1 MTSTDPGVTILG
13 ALATY
18 NVVQNLI
25 IPEKAYVPA
34 NLAMT
39 VGLITFGRRSGL
51 SLASMGLG
59 GNRLQDGLLL
69 GTAVGAAVGGVAL
82 AGAAHDRSSRL
93 LLDERARAHGR
104 GQVAYRVFARFPLG
118 TALFEEVAFR
128 GVLDGIWRLR
138 RGKRAARLATAAA
151 FGAWHILPTYLFY
164 PEMGAARGS
173 SGSSGVRVVAALSG
187 AVLTGLSGFG
197 FTALRERSGSVAA
210 PWLAHAVFNTVSYL
224 AARRAWSF
232 ADGAG

>member
-25 IPEKAYVPA
+25 LPENAYVPA

-39 VGLITFGRRSGL
+39 AGLITFGRRSGL

-69 GTAVGAAVGGVAL
+69 GTAVGVAVGGAAL

-93 LLDERARAHGR
+93 LLDERARGHGR
-104 GQVAYRVFARFPLG
+104 GQAAYRVLARFPLG

-128 GVLDGIWRLR
+128 GVLDGIWRFR

-151 FGAWHILPTYLFY
+151 FGA
-164 PEMGAARGS
+164 ARGFTVLLS
-173 SGSSGVRVVAALSG
+173 AAVRTPDDLRDLHRRIDTFDVGVRRAVATVSGLLGVVVAISMG
-187 AVLTGLSGFG
+187 G
-197 FTALRERSGSVAA
+197 
-210 PWLAHAVFNTVSYL
+210 
-224 AARRAWSF
+224 
-232 ADGAG
+232 